1 MLQNCHYRTRELY
14 RIYHGNDDRTA
25 GIQRT
30 LQPIMNFSV
39 LP

>member
-1 MLQNCHYRTRELY
+1 MLQNCHYRAHELY

-25 GIQRT
+25 GIQQT
-30 LQPIMNFSV
+30 LQPIMNSSV